1 MCSWS
6 KLPRLFNGDTSVAD
20 SSSVIVIAHRGAS
33 GERPEHTLE
42 SYQRAIEQGADYIEP
57 DLVMTR
63 DGVLIARHENE
74 IGGTTDVAQHP
85 EFAGRRRTQVID
97 GETMTGWFTEDF
109 TLAEIKT
116 LRARERLPALR
127 AANCA
132 FDGRFSVPTFEE
144 IMQLVQSAGRTR
156 SDRSRVG
163 LYPETKHP
171 AHFQKLGL
179 ALERPVLET
188 LCAPWLR
195 RARIAGLHP
204 VLRSG
209 QFAATARDDPAAAG
223 TAPGAR
229 VGDVARIAEYADCIG
244 IGKMLAMPAS
254 VAEAHAQG
262 LKVHVWTFRAE
273 NEFLPDDLKIGQSPA
288 AHGDLRGEIDSLSG
302 ARHRR
307 LFHRFPRHRR
317 RGTRRVGAVRPAL
330 HLGGPPR
337 APAGH
342 RHQFPRKQ
350 RARPVVVAGLALQLQ
365 AVVAIRARHVLRIF
379 LGVDLARHSPRSR
392 APRLG
397 RSWTSTLAVSAPR
410 GTARTDGGAAP
421 RRAPALSEDSCA
433 RCAPAALFD
442 MSLICRII
450 RSRVTA
456 GSRRTPAGARVAASG
471 GGEQ

>member
-1 MCSWS
+1 M
-6 KLPRLFNGDTSVAD
+6 AD

-85 EFAGRRRTQVID
+85 EFADRRRTQVID

-144 IMQLVQSAGRTR
+144 IMQLAQSAGRMR
-156 SDRSRVG
+156 PDGSRIG

-188 LCAPWLR
+188 LERHGYAERGSPVFIQSFDPGNLR
-195 RARIAGLHP
+195 QLRAMTPLPLVQLLEHEI
-204 VLRSG
+204 
-209 QFAATARDDPAAAG
+209 
-223 TAPGAR
+223 
-229 VGDVARIAEYADCIG
+229 GDVARIAEYADCIG
-244 IGKMLAMPAS
+244 IAKTLAMPAS

-273 NEFLPDDLKIGQSPA
+273 NEFLPDDLRIGQSPA
-288 AHGDLRGEIDSLSG
+288 AHGDLRSELARYLALGIDG
-302 ARHRR
+302 
-307 LFHRFPRHRR
+307 FFTDFPAI
-317 RGTRRVGAVRPAL
+317 GVAVRDAW
-330 HLGGPPR
+330 
-337 APAGH
+337 
-342 RHQFPRKQ
+342 
-350 RARPVVVAGLALQLQ
+350 AR
-365 AVVAIRARHVLRIF
+365 
-379 LGVDLARHSPRSR
+379 
-392 APRLG
+392 
-397 RSWTSTLAVSAPR
+397 
-410 GTARTDGGAAP
+410 
-421 RRAPALSEDSCA
+421 
-433 RCAPAALFD
+433 
-442 MSLICRII
+442 
-450 RSRVTA
+450 
-456 GSRRTPAGARVAASG
+456 
-471 GGEQ
+471 